1 METKKNRQIIEND
14 RKWRHNN
21 IMLEKKREIK
31 RNAKGLVKRNG
42 GMSGK
47 MLGNSGGTKEGQ
59 GGPRAPQKLF
69 FLQPPPP
76 DRKRK
81 YFRQTPQNC

>member
-1 METKKNRQIIEND
+1 
-14 RKWRHNN
+14 
-21 IMLEKKREIK
+21 MLEKKREIK

-76 DRKRK
+76 RPQAKI
-81 YFRQTPQNC
+81 FQANTPELLKFKIVFQCFVIKVV